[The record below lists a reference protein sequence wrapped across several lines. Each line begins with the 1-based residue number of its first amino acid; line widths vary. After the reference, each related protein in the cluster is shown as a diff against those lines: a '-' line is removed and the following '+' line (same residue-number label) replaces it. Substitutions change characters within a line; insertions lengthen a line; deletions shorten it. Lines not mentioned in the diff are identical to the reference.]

1 MKHFFLG
8 AMLCFGWTML
18 AQDEA
23 FIKKVGDDACPCTHD
38 INVEQP
44 REKIIEE
51 INSCITSGILASQIK
66 DDFLGILDNTETLT
80 DIGIKD
86 TTIVA
91 ASTSVIVIDK
101 NFDEIQ
107 AYMFENCKA
116 VKYLMATNNDKL
128 SEVITKN
135 KKALAFYKEGQD
147 YSAREEHNMAVVSY
161 NKAVKADPK
170 FVFAWDN
177 LGMSYRKMGNYKE
190 AIKCYQKSLDIEPRG
205 IMPLQNMAVAYEYL
219 KDNKSAGET
228 YEKLISLHPNDPEG
242 FYGAARAYYATE
254 NYEKATDYIF
264 KAYLLYSEQKSPYVN
279 DAMTLI
285 KRYYADLKEKNKLD
299 ILLKA
304 AENNKI
310 DFKD

>member
-23 FIKKVGDDACPCTHD
+23 FIKKAGDDACPCTHK
-38 INVEQP
+38 ISVEQP

-51 INSCITSGILASQIK
+51 INTCIASSTIMAQMSGI
-66 DDFLGILDNTETLT
+66 DFKAEAENALKKEKTAA
-80 DIGIKD
+80 D
-86 TTIVA
+86 TTKLVYTIVA
-91 ASTSVIVIDK
+91 DK

-107 AYMFENCKA
+107 AYMFETCEA
-116 VKYLMATNNDKL
+116 VKYLMAVNNDKL
-128 SEVITKN
+128 SKSITKN
-135 KKALAFYKEGQD
+135 KKALAFYEEGQG

-228 YEKLISLHPNDPEG
+228 YEKLISLYPNDPEG
-242 FYGAARAYYATE
+242 FYGAARSYYATE
-254 NYEKATDYIF
+254 NYEKAADYIF
-264 KAYLLYSEQKSPYVN
+264 KAYLLYSKQKSPYVN

-285 KRYYADLKEKNKLD
+285 RSYYADLKEKNKLN

-310 DFKD
+310 DLKD